1 MKKER
6 SLFEWIFIPLALVSL
21 SLCAWR
27 FHAGVLVTLCAML
40 GVVGSTLNGTGRKVC
55 YFFLLASAVMYAYIS
70 FTNRYYGEAILS
82 AVYSAP
88 LFLYSILRWFKP
100 GGTKKTADVFHLRPA
115 AALRLGG
122 LLLAGAV
129 GYGFALRAMGS
140 HLPFLNAVSTAVA
153 VAANYLSARRMKEQW
168 YAQLASNA
176 ALIIMWLIASG
187 SDQGNV
193 PLLVEN
199 ILFVVSNIRG
209 AIRWT
214 RLGRMVP
221 AGEDAAY
228 PAIDK

>member
-6 SLFEWIFIPLALVSL
+6 SLFEWIFIPVALVSL
-21 SLCAWR
+21 GLCAWR
-27 FHAGVLVTLCAML
+27 FHAGVLVPLCAML

-70 FTNRYYGEAILS
+70 FANRFYGEAILS

-100 GGTKKTADVFHLRPA
+100 GGAKKTADVFHLRPA

-122 LLLAGAV
+122 LLLVGAV
-129 GYGFALRAMGS
+129 VYGFALRAMGS
-140 HLPFLNAVSTAVA
+140 HLPFLNAVSTA

-176 ALIIMWLIASG
+176 ALITMWLIASG

-221 AGEDAAY
+221 ARENTAC